1 MTQLVGGRKALLE
14 SLENDAEF
22 LKTLIGIF
30 LADCPGKLAAIRA
43 AVVAHDPREVM
54 QASHSLKGSV
64 SVFGAKSAV
73 DATQNL
79 ESMGREGKRE
89 GLSEAFALVEQEM
102 ALVSFALEE
111 IANDQSG
118 EWLPESAE

>member
-1 MTQLVGGRKALLE
+1 MTQLVVEKKALLE
-14 SLENDAEF
+14 SMENDGQF

-30 LADCPGKLAAIRA
+30 LAACPGKLAAIRA

-54 QASHSLKGSV
+54 KASHSLKGSV

-73 DATQNL
+73 DAAQNL
-79 ESMGREGKRE
+79 EDMGRHGKQE
-89 GLSEAFALVEQEM
+89 GLGEAFALLEREM

-111 IANDQSG
+111 IAK
-118 EWLPESAE
+118 EAV